1 MKIDGITSAIPNL
14 TKSTEAGSTEK
25 SSFADYLKEA
35 LGEVN
40 DLQNEAQIQGQK
52 LITGDVDSIHQSMIA
67 YEKASLALQLT
78 VELRNKVVE
87 AYQEIMRIQM

>member
-1 MKIDGITSAIPNL
+1 MKIDGITSALPGAAKNIESN
-14 TKSTEAGSTEK
+14 GSDK
-25 SSFADYLKEA
+25 SSFADYLKQA

-40 DLQNEAQIQGQK
+40 NLQNEAQIQGQK
-52 LITGDVDSIHQSMIA
+52 MISGDVESIHQSMIA
-67 YEKASLALQLT
+67 YEKAYLALELT